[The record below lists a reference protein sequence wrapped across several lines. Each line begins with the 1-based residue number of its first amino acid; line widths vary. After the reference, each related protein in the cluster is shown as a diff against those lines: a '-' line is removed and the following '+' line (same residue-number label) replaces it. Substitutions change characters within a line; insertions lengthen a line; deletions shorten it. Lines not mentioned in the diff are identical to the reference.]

1 MIDLDSVTIEGFLSW
16 GTYPTVLK
24 LSGMEQCFI
33 LGQVADQP
41 DGASNGAGK
50 TSLMQAIVWALS
62 GKTVYNSN
70 PGDKVLNWFSD
81 GAASVRLDFKNGDY
95 VHRVR
100 TRDGTTELAYCKNS
114 RDIIDCTLST
124 TSNQQRLLENEL
136 NYDHDVFCGSV
147 FFSQYRQPW
156 LAMQDQSRKQAFERI
171 MGIDR
176 LTIYAEVAKRK
187 IDKAQTEQDKLR
199 NKATNIQSV
208 IESLTNQLTATQ
220 QACDAFETNRQTRH
234 AAKIQEAAEL
244 TTSLQNIESID
255 IEKLQ
260 QRWTIVEKIKK
271 LIGQLEDQ
279 ITAADAERTKCLNNK
294 PVALQKASNQAAQER
309 NAINAAQ
316 YEKKN
321 EYHKN
326 LIDAERAR
334 NAKIATINIKKL
346 DIQTKASENQGAIQ
360 SLDKTITKWREKAGK
375 ICTECEQE
383 LPPAYTASK
392 IDTIEANKLTLQKL
406 AKEFENNI
414 KQYGL
419 EIKHAEDDYL
429 QVKSEID
436 KLVVAVDTDA
446 AVALS
451 DIEIRLEAAVEV
463 IEKASEAQLEKL
475 NTQKLQIQNKV
486 QAAKSKL
493 ADNTPELTIPE
504 ALAKNTRRDT
514 VLSTIGRLNQE
525 AAGIL
530 TESNVQTTLID
541 NLEANITNKGSE
553 LTEAQKQ
560 IGIYDVVI
568 KHLTYIHRAYS
579 DRKRIKSYL
588 ISRHRPYFNSRL
600 HHYLDLFNLDI
611 RISLTDS
618 LGVESNLWGYD
629 FQSGG
634 ERGRTD
640 LSFMFAVFD
649 LHQGV
654 HGPQCNILVLDEPE
668 KALDEAG
675 RQVLINIIKNDL
687 ATRFESIFVIS
698 HSDCFRDVFP
708 HQITIERTDRFS
720 HITDIR

>member
-1 MIDLDSVTIEGFLSW
+1 MIDLDSLTVEGFLSW
-16 GTYPTVLK
+16 GMYPTVLK

-33 LGQVADQP
+33 LGQVVDQP
-41 DGASNGAGK
+41 DGTSNGAGK

-62 GKTVYNSN
+62 GKTVYNAN

-95 VHRVR
+95 VQRVR
-100 TRDGTTELAYCKNS
+100 TREGTTELAYCKNG

-156 LAMQDQSRKQAFERI
+156 LAMQDQGRKQAFERI

-208 IESLTNQLTATQ
+208 IDSLTDQLTATQ
-220 QACDAFETNRQTRH
+220 QACEAFETNRQTRH
-234 AAKIQEAAEL
+234 AAKIQEAADLAEQ
-244 TTSLQNIESID
+244 LQNIESID

-260 QRWTIVEKIKK
+260 QRWTIVEKINK
-271 LIGQLEDQ
+271 LIGQLEAQ
-279 ITAADAERTKCLNNK
+279 IAAADADRTKCLNNK
-294 PVALQKASNQAAQER
+294 PVALQQARNQAAQEI
-309 NAINAAQ
+309 NAINVAQ

-321 EYHKN
+321 EYHKK
-326 LIDAERAR
+326 LTDAEKDR
-334 NAKIATINIKKL
+334 NTKIAAINIDKIAAKGR
-346 DIQTKASENQGAIQ
+346 ASENQGAIQ
-360 SLDKTITKWREKAGK
+360 NLDATITKWKEKAGK

-383 LPPAYTASK
+383 LPPSYTTSK
-392 IDTIEANKLTLQKL
+392 IDNIQIKKSELQKL
-406 AKEFENNI
+406 AKTLDNEI
-414 KQYGL
+414 KQL
-419 EIKHAEDDYL
+419 ELQIEHAEGNYRRF
-429 QVKSEID
+429 KAEID
-436 KLVVAVDTDA
+436 KILTALEEDA
-446 AVALS
+446 T
-451 DIEIRLEAAVEV
+451 EAAAEIKSKLETTLDAIENAAEVE
-463 IEKASEAQLEKL
+463 LEKI
-475 NTQKLQIQNKV
+475 NARKLQIQSKV
-486 QAAKSKL
+486 DAAKTKL
-493 ADNTPELTIPE
+493 TANTPELTIPE
-504 ALAKNTRRDT
+504 ALAKNANRDT
-514 VLSTIGRLNQE
+514 VLNTIGRLNQE
-525 AAGIL
+525 AAKIL
-530 TESNVQTTLID
+530 TEANVQITLID
-541 NLEANITNKGSE
+541 NLETNIANKESE

-560 IGIYDVVI
+560 IGIYDVII

-720 HITDIR
+720 HITDVR